1 MTMTPAGRSV
11 RWVRV
16 SALGFLSVGRRLADH
31 VTYDHHAAK
40 APAHGVTPVAVGE
53 SPLVVIRADVESGA
67 RRR

>member
-1 MTMTPAGRSV
+1 MTRS
-11 RWVRV
+11 
-16 SALGFLSVGRRLADH
+16 FLSVGRRLADH